1 MDNYTGGPVVGDNL
15 YGRRDE
21 LKRLWEKL
29 ERGEHV
35 LMLAPRRVGKTSLM
49 FELRRA
55 PREGWDVV
63 YVDVEE
69 FSGAADYVAAIIAR
83 LATMDRYRSVLDSIP
98 FADAVKSVF
107 KDVFERL
114 SMSVRIDIG
123 VLQAELR
130 SAIGREWRHAADRL
144 RGRLAAPGET
154 ENRLLVVIDELPF
167 LLLEMLGTEDGE
179 NEARAF
185 LSWLRASRLAPETR
199 GRVCTL
205 VGGSIGLEGVLRRA
219 NLSGLVNDFA
229 PFRVGSWSR
238 ETADSF
244 LVELG
249 RGNGFLLDET
259 SRADMLYLLG
269 DPVPYHVQIFF
280 AELRDFCA
288 VDPSRV
294 SRDVV
299 RRCFDQRLT
308 GESGTPYLDHLVE
321 RLEIGFDEH
330 EQTAARGILECACRR
345 RGGTSLAEIEDVQRA
360 GESAF
365 RSARRELIAGG
376 YIDRDGDR
384 LRFRSN
390 LLRAWW
396 LKHHAGAA
404 AA

>member
-1 MDNYTGGPVVGDNL
+1 MRNITGAPVVDTDL
-15 YGRRDE
+15 YGRGYE
-21 LKRLWEKL
+21 LDRLWEAL

-49 FELRRA
+49 LELRRA
-55 PREGWDVV
+55 PRDGWDVV
-63 YVDVEE
+63 YVDVEAGA
-69 FSGAADYVAAIIAR
+69 GAADCIAAVLAELAAIG
-83 LATMDRYRSVLDSIP
+83 RYRSILDSIP
-98 FADAVKSVF
+98 FTGAVKG
-107 KDVFERL
+107 VFERL
-114 SMSVRIDIG
+114 SVRIDTT
-123 VLQAELR
+123 VLQAELK
-130 SAIGREWRHAADRL
+130 SAIGRDWRHAADRL
-144 RGRLAAPGET
+144 RGRLANPGET
-154 ENRLLVVIDELPF
+154 ERRLLVVIDELPF
-167 LLLEMLGTEDGE
+167 LLLEMLKAEDGE
-179 NEARAF
+179 DEARAF
-185 LSWLRASRLAPETR
+185 LSWLRASRQAPETR

-205 VGGSIGLEGVLRRA
+205 VGGSIGLEGVLRRV

-259 SRADMLYLLG
+259 SRGDMLYLLG

-294 SRDVV
+294 SRDIVQ
-299 RRCFDQRLT
+299 RCFDQRLT

-345 RGGTSLAEIEDVQRA
+345 RGGASLAEIEDVQRA
-360 GESAF
+360 DESAF
-365 RSARRELIAGG
+365 RSARRELIASG

-396 LKHHAGAA
+396 RKHHAGAA